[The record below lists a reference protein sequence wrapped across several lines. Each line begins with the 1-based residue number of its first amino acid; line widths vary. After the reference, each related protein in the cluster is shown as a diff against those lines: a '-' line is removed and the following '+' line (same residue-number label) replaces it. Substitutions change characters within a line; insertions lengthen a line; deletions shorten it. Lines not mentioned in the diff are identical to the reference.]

1 MNNKGFAITSILFG
15 ILILFLLVLV
25 FLLGVLRSQR
35 LRMEKL
41 SDSVNSAIGEV
52 VCDEITDV
60 VDIEN
65 KHTIENS
72 GRYIIDIGSNNI
84 CYLYVKKNDYISLIS
99 GQIKVGVKV
108 EDEVKDEVAT
118 LINCDNNGIT
128 SATITK
134 YCHYGEIEE

>member
-41 SDSVNSAIGEV
+41 SDSVNSTIGEV
-52 VCDEITDV
+52 VCDEITDIFV
-60 VDIEN
+60 NEN

-72 GRYIIDIGSNNI
+72 GRYIIDIVSNNI
-84 CYLYVKKNDYISLIS
+84 CYLYVKKNDYISLNS
-99 GQIKVGVKV
+99 GQIKVNG
-108 EDEVKDEVAT
+108 EVAT

>member
-41 SDSVNSAIGEV
+41 SDSVNSTIGEV
-52 VCDEITDV
+52 VCDEITEK
-60 VDIEN
+60 IEET
-65 KHTIENS
+65 TIENS
-72 GRYIIDIGSNNI
+72 GRYIIDIGSNNN
-84 CYLYVKKNDYISLIS
+84 CYLYVKKNDDISLIS
-99 GQIKVGVKV
+99 GQIKV
-108 EDEVKDEVAT
+108 EDEVAT